1 MHKTILLS
9 STIIILTTLLIAV
22 AAPSI
27 VGLTAVLPIG
37 IAKAQISAP
46 PPGAPGSHLASLT
59 DIWWQR
65 ILSTDITTQ
74 QNPFTRVYTGDCSQL
89 IQGNTLFLVGQIFGT
104 SVVNHGTCTISPQTS
119 VLIPLINAFDID
131 CQSLNQSPTHAG
143 VCTFGVKRIGGVI
156 GQPFGP
162 LRTLASVGG
171 ATNLAASLDGAPLQF
186 VRVQSPPGGF
196 EVNLAAHD
204 VFGFNVGVVV
214 PLHGVADGFWVL
226 LPSLPIGQ
234 HSLTFG
240 GCLPSVGCQ
249 TNIYTLV
256 VR

>member
-46 PPGAPGSHLASLT
+46 PPGAPGSQLASLT
-59 DIWWQR
+59 DKWWQR

-74 QNPFTRVYTGDCSQL
+74 PDPLTTIYRGDCSQL

-119 VLIPLINAFDID
+119 VLFPLVNAFDID
-131 CQSLNQSPTHAG
+131 CQSLKQNSTHGG
-143 VCTFGVKRIGGVI
+143 VCTFGVSKQTPVM
-156 GQPFGP
+156 GQPFGL
-162 LRTLASVGG
+162 LRILASVGG
-171 ATNLAASLDGAPLQF
+171 ATNLAASLDGVPLQF

-204 VFGFNVGVVV
+204 VFGFNVGPVT
-214 PLHGVADGFWVL
+214 LHGVADGFWVL